1 MLTLPTCCGNFF
13 RNSVRRRHYSIIMR
27 QRTNAWLAGILVIA
41 AVAIYI
47 DLPVE
52 HPSWLQNLLFWQ
64 PAEARQIKIH
74 EGLDLQGGLR
84 VLLQAKMPDGKLPDR
99 EALSAAR
106 QIIENRVNGLGV
118 SEPLVQQQGDDKIVV
133 ELPGLSDPEQAIK
146 TFGQTG
152 LLEFVDAGFTPLSPG
167 DKVET
172 TYPKLYEEISQ
183 TPTPTA
189 TATPAAT
196 ATPTVSATG
205 TVTATTPVTGTV
217 EAPTPPK
224 RILTTVITG
233 KDLRNASV
241 SFDSTTGAPEVSFQL
256 TSEGSKRFF
265 DYTKTHINQFLAI
278 VLDKEVI
285 SSPRVQAAISDQ
297 GRITGNFSLKE
308 AQGLVIQL
316 KYGALPVPLEVV
328 ENRSVGPTLGQDSVQ
343 RSIRAGLIGILAVAL
358 FMILY
363 YRLPGFLAVLALGI
377 YAAVVLALFQ
387 LIPVTLTL
395 AGIAGFILSVGMAVD
410 ANVLIFERTKE
421 ELRAGKRLRMAIE
434 AGFNRAWPS
443 IRDSNASTLIT
454 CLILFW
460 FGSQF
465 GASIVKGFA
474 VTLAIGVLVSL
485 FTAITVTRTFLSV
498 TRNALFG
505 DELAEN
511 TARLRMLFGF

>member
-1 MLTLPTCCGNFF
+1 
-13 RNSVRRRHYSIIMR
+13 MR
-27 QRTNAWLAGILVIA
+27 QRTRAWLVGILIVA

-47 DLPVE
+47 DLPIQ
-52 HPSWLQNLLFWQ
+52 HPPEIEALLFWR

-84 VLLQAKMPDGKLPDR
+84 VLLQAKMPEGKAPDR
-99 EALSAAR
+99 DAIATAR

-118 SEPLVQQQGDDKIVV
+118 SEPLVQLQGNDKIVV

-152 LLEFVDAGFTPLSPG
+152 LLEFIDAGNLPPAPG
-167 DKVET
+167 EKVQT
-172 TYPKLYEEISQ
+172 TYPILYEEFIQ
-183 TPTPTA
+183 TPTPTP
-189 TATPAAT
+189 TETPAAT
-196 ATPTVSATG
+196 GTPTAAPSGA
-205 TVTATTPVTGTV
+205 VTTTTPITQTAQGS
-217 EAPTPPK
+217 TPPP
-224 RILTTVITG
+224 RVYTTVITG
-233 KDLRNASV
+233 KDLRTASV
-241 SFDSTTGAPEVSFQL
+241 TFDSATGEPEVSFQL
-256 TSEGSKRFF
+256 SSEGGKRFG

-278 VLDKEVI
+278 ALDKEII
-285 SSPRVQAAISDQ
+285 SSPRVQAEIRDQ
-297 GRITGNFSLKE
+297 GRITGKFTLKE
-308 AQGLVIQL
+308 AQSLVIQL

-328 ENRSVGPTLGQDSVQ
+328 ETRSIGPTLGQDSVQ

-363 YRLPGFLAVLALGI
+363 YRLPGILAVLALAI

-387 LIPVTLTL
+387 LIPVVLTL
-395 AGIAGFILSVGMAVD
+395 AGIAGFVLSIGMAVD
-410 ANVLIFERTKE
+410 ANVLIFERMKE
-421 ELRAGKRLRMAIE
+421 ELRTGKRLRTAIE
-434 AGFNRAWPS
+434 AGFSRAWPS

-474 VTLAIGVLVSL
+474 LTLAIGVIISL
-485 FTAITVTRTFLSV
+485 FTAITVTRTFLTV

-505 DELAEN
+505 DEMTVDEG
-511 TARLRMLFGF
+511 RLRNLFGF